1 MQIHNMFAED
11 INRPINGV
19 IKVDQDTADVIE
31 QEVREYVITR
41 ELKKHFISFFDYYS
55 DSFDKPTDDI
65 GVWISGFFGSGKS
78 HFLKMLSYILEN
90 KPVGTTTTVEMF
102 RKKFEDDP
110 ATFMLIDK
118 ATRSK
123 TETILFNI
131 DIEGSINKDKTAVL
145 RVFAKMFYNHLGF
158 FGENLK
164 VAMLEQY
171 IDQLGK
177 TEEFRRV
184 FEEKKGKSWV
194 DQRKAFAF
202 NGKFII
208 PTLME
213 VLDMSEDDAKR
224 WFNDKTAVDFS
235 IARLVE
241 DIKTYVSKKPSDF
254 RFLFMIDEVGQYV
267 GTDTDMLLNLQS
279 LTEKIGSEC
288 GGKVWVMCTGQEAID
303 EIIKV
308 RADEFSRI
316 QARFKT
322 RLSLSSSSVDE
333 VIQKR
338 ILKKKPDVEK
348 TLEGLYHENDSVLRN
363 LFSFSGSVL
372 DIKGYAGASEFA
384 QDFPFV
390 PYQFIIMQK
399 VFAEIRKHGNSGKHL
414 SGGERSMLSGF
425 QEAAQKVQDKDE
437 YALVP
442 FFRFYDTVHTFLDS
456 SIRRVIER
464 CEKAADIGAGIESMD
479 VDVLKLLY
487 LIRYVDDIPA
497 NIDNIVILM
506 SDDIRTDKIVLREKV
521 KDSLNRLMSQNY
533 IGRTGETYHF
543 LTDEEQDI
551 QKDINNTVVDT
562 ASIVEK
568 IAQMIYADIYQTKKF
583 RHGIYDFDFDKMVDG
598 VTTGAVTGGMK
609 LRFLTVATD
618 AVEKSELRLMTE
630 SKGQAIVVLSGASY
644 YEALEKAMKIRK
656 FVKQRN
662 VSQLPKSVQDI
673 IRNQQDEAGHYEL
686 AAMEDLKKA
695 ITDAAFY
702 IDGEHVEIKSGEA
715 KSRIDQA
722 LEYLVSHVY
731 SELELV
737 EKNFSTDADIIE
749 ILNGNFIAGAE
760 PNRDAAAKVEEYLI
774 VQDRMKLPTS
784 MFDVQSRYSAVPYGW
799 REIDIA
805 AIVALLINQQK
816 VTIKYGGATI
826 QPTDPKLPDMLR
838 KKSEVGKTS
847 ISKRQVVTA
856 IKMKAVKDFL
866 REYFDVMDV
875 PDDEDS
881 LVAFLVKKFEEQ
893 KAHYE
898 TLEQKYSSGRKYP
911 DRGKVSDA
919 IHLMTDILSQRKDNI
934 ALIGRVLKQ
943 EDKLFDTKEDLQNV
957 ETFFKNQVQIFDA
970 AAQME
975 EDLRNELDYLSR
987 EPEANAA
994 LNKIRLVVAIQG
1006 GFSYKKIPELNGLMA
1021 TVREGHDRLLEFKRE
1036 ELNDVIVQCMGAIHQ
1051 ASKGDFKARDLIDKA
1066 DTYFSQQKEKV
1077 RSYQSLALLD
1087 GLIPPMLQYKDSMV
1101 GKIETALEP
1110 PKPVEPPKPPVSNGG
1125 TVPPA
1130 PKKIIR
1136 PYNRSII
1143 FPAKRLETTEDVDTY
1158 VEQMRKQL
1166 MKLLENCD
1174 GIQLK

>member
-31 QEVREYVITR
+31 QEVREYVITK

-118 ATRSK
+118 ATRGK

-131 DIEGSINKDKTAVL
+131 DIEGSITKDKTAVL

-177 TEEFRRV
+177 TEEFRRI
-184 FEEKKGKSWV
+184 FEEKKGKPWV

-254 RFLFMIDEVGQYV
+254 RLLFMIDEVGQYV

-562 ASIVEK
+562 ASIVER

-702 IDGEHVEIKSGEA
+702 IDGERVEIKSGEA

-805 AIVALLINQQK
+805 AVVALLINQQK

-856 IKMKAVKDFL
+856 IKMKAVKDLL

-881 LVAFLVKKFEEQ
+881 LVAFIVKKFEEQ

-919 IHLMTDILSQRKDNI
+919 IRLMTDILSQRKDNI
-934 ALIGRVLKQ
+934 ALIDRVLKQ

-975 EDLRNELDYLSR
+975 EDLRNELDYLSH

-1036 ELNDVIVQCMGAIHQ
+1036 ELNDVIVQCMGTIHQ

-1087 GLIPPMLQYKDSMV
+1087 GLIPPMLQYKDSLV

-1110 PKPVEPPKPPVSNGG
+1110 PKPVEPPKPPASNGG

-1166 MKLLENCD
+1166 KKLLENCD

>member
-1 MQIHNMFAED
+1 MQIRNMFAED

-55 DSFDKPTDDI
+55 DSFDKPTSDI

-102 RKKFEDDP
+102 RKKFVDDP

-118 ATRSK
+118 ATRGK

-184 FEEKKGKSWV
+184 FEEKKGKPWV

-241 DIKTYVSKKPSDF
+241 DIKTYVSKKPCDF
-254 RFLFMIDEVGQYV
+254 RLLFMIDEVGQYV

-279 LTEKIGSEC
+279 LTEKIGSAC

-425 QEAAQKVQDKDE
+425 QEAAQKVQNQNE

-487 LIRYVDDIPA
+487 LIRYVEDIPA
-497 NIDNIVILM
+497 NLDNIVILM

-521 KDSLNRLMSQNY
+521 RDSLNRLLSQNY

-551 QKDINNTVVDT
+551 QKDINSTVVDT
-562 ASIVEK
+562 ASIVER
-568 IAQMIYADIYQTKKF
+568 IGQMIYADIYQTKKF

-673 IRNQQDEAGHYEL
+673 IRNQQDEAGRYEL

-695 ITDAAFY
+695 ITNAAFY

-731 SELELV
+731 SELELI
-737 EKNFSTDADIIE
+737 EKNFSTDADIMD

-784 MFDVQSRYSAVPYGW
+784 MFDVQSRYCAVPYGW

-805 AIVALLINQQK
+805 AVVALLINQQK

-838 KKSEVGKTS
+838 KKSEIGKTG

-856 IKMKAVKDFL
+856 IKMKAVKDLL

-881 LVAFLVKKFEEQ
+881 LVAFIVKKFEEQ

-919 IHLMTDILSQRKDNI
+919 IRLMTDILSQRKDNI
-934 ALIGRVLKQ
+934 ALIDRVLKQ
-943 EDKLFDTKEDLQNV
+943 EDKLFDTKEDLQDV

-975 EDLRNELDYLSR
+975 EDLRNELDYLSH

-994 LNKIRLVVAIQG
+994 LNKIRLVVAVQG

-1021 TVREGHDRLLEFKRE
+1021 AVREGHDRLLEFKRE

-1051 ASKGDFKARDLIDKA
+1051 ASKGDVKARDLIDKA

-1077 RSYQSLALLD
+1077 RSYRSLALLD

-1110 PKPVEPPKPPVSNGG
+1110 PKPVAPPKPPVGSGG

-1143 FPAKRLETTEDVDTY
+1143 FPAKRLETAEDVDTY

>member
-1 MQIHNMFAED
+1 LY
-11 INRPINGV
+11 INGV
-19 IKVDQDTADVIE
+19 IKVDQDATDVIE
-31 QEVREYVITR
+31 QEVREYVITK

-90 KPVGTTTTVEMF
+90 KSVGEASTVEMF

-118 ATRSK
+118 ATRGK

-177 TEEFRRV
+177 TEEFKRI
-184 FEEKKGKSWV
+184 FEEKKGKPWV
-194 DQRKAFAF
+194 EQRKAFAF

-213 VLDMSEDDAKR
+213 VLDMSEDDAKH
-224 WFNDKTAVDFS
+224 WFNDKTAVEFS

-241 DIKTYVSKKPSDF
+241 DIKAYVNKKPHDF
-254 RFLFMIDEVGQYV
+254 RLLFMIDEVGQYV

-348 TLEGLYHENDSVLRN
+348 TLEGLYRENDSVLRN

-372 DIKGYAGASEFA
+372 DIKGYTGEMEFA

-464 CEKAADIGAGIESMD
+464 CEKAADIGAGIVRRD

-506 SDDIRTDKIVLREKV
+506 ANDIRTDKIVLREKV
-521 KDSLNRLMSQNY
+521 KESLNRLMSQNY
-533 IGRTGETYHF
+533 IGRTGETYNF

-551 QKDINNTVVDT
+551 QKDIKNTVVDT

-568 IAQMIYADIYQTKKF
+568 IAQMIYADIYQTRKF

-598 VTTGAVTGGMK
+598 VTSGAVAGGMK

-618 AVEKSELRLMTE
+618 AVDKSELRLMTD
-630 SKGQAIVVLSGASY
+630 SKGQAIVVLSGSSY
-644 YEALEKAMKIRK
+644 YETLESAMKIRK

-662 VSQLPKSVQDI
+662 VSQLPKTVQDI
-673 IRNQQDEAGHYEL
+673 IRVQQQEAERYEQ
-686 AAMEDLKKA
+686 AAMEELKKA
-695 ITDAAFY
+695 ITNAAFY

-731 SELELV
+731 GDLGLID
-737 EKNFSTDADIIE
+737 KNAFTDADVVDV
-749 ILNGNFIAGAE
+749 LNGNFIAGAE

-784 MFDVQSRYSAVPYGW
+784 MFDVQNRYAAVPYGW

-805 AIVALLINQQK
+805 TVVALLINQQK
-816 VTIKYGGATI
+816 VTIKYGGVTI
-826 QPTDPKLPDMLR
+826 QPNDPKLPDMLR
-838 KKSEVGKTS
+838 KKSEIGKTS

-856 IKMKAVKDFL
+856 VKMKAVKDLL

-875 PDDEDS
+875 PDDEDR
-881 LVAFLVKKFEEQ
+881 LVAFICARFEDQ

-898 TLEQKYSSGRKYP
+898 ALAQKYNTGRNYP
-911 DRGKVSDA
+911 DKAKVSAA
-919 IHLMTDILSQRKDNI
+919 IQLTADVLSQRKDNI
-934 ALIGRVLKQ
+934 ALIDRVLKL
-943 EDKLFDTKEDLQNV
+943 EDKLFDSKEDLQQV
-957 ETFFKNQVQIFDA
+957 ETFFKNQVQIYDA

-975 EDLRNELDYLSR
+975 ADLHNELDYLSH
-987 EPEANAA
+987 EPEAYAA
-994 LNKIRLVVAIQG
+994 LNKIRLMVAVQG
-1006 GFSYKKIPELNGLMA
+1006 GFSYKKIPELNDQMA
-1021 TVREGHDRLLEFKRE
+1021 VVRTGHDRLLTAKRE

-1051 ASKGDFKARDLIDKA
+1051 AAKDDHNVKEYVLKA
-1066 DTYFSQQKEKV
+1066 DAYFTQQRDKV
-1077 RSYQSLALLD
+1077 KSLQSLALLD
-1087 GLIPPMLQYKDSMV
+1087 GLIPPMLQYKDDMV
-1101 GKIETALEP
+1101 SRIEIALEP
-1110 PKPVEPPKPPVSNGG
+1110 PKPMTPPIVPHVGG
-1125 TVPPA
+1125 GAETPPA

-1136 PYNRSII
+1136 PYNRSIV
-1143 FPAKRLETTEDVDTY
+1143 FPAKRLETAEDVDAY
-1158 VEQMRKQL
+1158 VEKIREQL
-1166 MKLLENCD
+1166 KKLLENCD

>member
-1 MQIHNMFAED
+1 MQIRNMFAEN

-177 TEEFRRV
+177 TEEFRRI
-184 FEEKKGKSWV
+184 FEEKKGKPWV

-241 DIKTYVSKKPSDF
+241 DIKAYVGKKPSDF
-254 RFLFMIDEVGQYV
+254 RLLFMIDEVGQYV

-805 AIVALLINQQK
+805 AVVALLINQQK

-856 IKMKAVKDFL
+856 IKMKAVKDLL

-875 PDDEDS
+875 PDNEDS
-881 LVAFLVKKFEEQ
+881 LVAFIVKKFEEQ

-919 IHLMTDILSQRKDNI
+919 IRLMTDILSQRKDNI
-934 ALIGRVLKQ
+934 ALIDRVLKQ
-943 EDKLFDTKEDLQNV
+943 EDKLFDTKEGLQDV

-975 EDLRNELDYLSR
+975 EDLRNELDYLSH

-994 LNKIRLVVAIQG
+994 LNKIRLVVAVQG

-1051 ASKGDFKARDLIDKA
+1051 ASKGDFKTRDLIDKA